1 MPDFPFESVFSIQGV
16 LEGPFISIGLA
27 LFLLGFYVLLFGL
40 VIYFLLARPTPV
52 NRRHHIGWMTVLF
65 ILSVSS
71 ALFKVGQI
79 IEEAR
84 ISFLAAASQ
93 DIGPLLDW
101 GSFSNV
107 TKAVVGSFSNILYI
121 LANCISDT
129 ILVGT
134 IIHLSSSKFRTKT
147 PTALSV
153 LHSMGIH
160 DTHSCSVAIVGALLY
175 NSTRWS
181 ILLRAD
187 KILTGYYIANAI
199 NSFLLTLMIAGRI
212 WWISR
217 DTRSSLGSE
226 VGRKYKRA
234 MAMHRIWAV
243 VLCKPR
249 YVAVTLSWNS
259 IGFGLDTFPTIALM
273 VGIAPTLI
281 FLRTSL
287 GLTASAVPD
296 VRISTLRFGEQP
308 TTTTTTTPCE
318 NSEVQT
324 MDLQQGS
331 MEDGGDLE
339 AHEIERSCAGSI
351 RSYSNEMMVER

>member
-121 LANCISDT
+121 LAN
-129 ILVGT
+129 
-134 IIHLSSSKFRTKT
+134 
-147 PTALSV
+147 
-153 LHSMGIH
+153 
-160 DTHSCSVAIVGALLY
+160 
-175 NSTRWS
+175 
-181 ILLRAD
+181 
-187 KILTGYYIANAI
+187 
-199 NSFLLTLMIAGRI
+199 FLLTLMIAGRI

-234 MAMHRIWAV
+234 MAMVIESGLLYSASLVIH
-243 VLCKPR
+243 
-249 YVAVTLSWNS
+249 VAVTLSWNS

-308 TTTTTTTPCE
+308 TTTTTTPCE